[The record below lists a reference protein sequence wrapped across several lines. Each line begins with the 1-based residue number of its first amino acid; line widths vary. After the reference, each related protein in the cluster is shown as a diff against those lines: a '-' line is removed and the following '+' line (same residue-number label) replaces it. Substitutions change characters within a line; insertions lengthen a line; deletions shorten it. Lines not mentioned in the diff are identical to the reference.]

1 MGFNLFGLHFG
12 VDIIILLVTVLVCAI
27 LYVVNY
33 FMLMK
38 FRPVDDH
45 KRDITLVTIAMIILW
60 VFLLFYCIYNLQSQE
75 RSVFIWR
82 DYRNPFIIWR

>member
-27 LYVVNY
+27 LYIVNY

-45 KRDITLVTIAMIILW
+45 KRDIALVTIAMIILW
-60 VFLLFYCIYNLQSQE
+60 VFLLFYCIYNLQS
-75 RSVFIWR
+75 
-82 DYRNPFIIWR
+82 

>member
-38 FRPVDDH
+38 FRPANDH

-60 VFLLFYCIYNLQSQE
+60 VFLLFYCIYNLQS
-75 RSVFIWR
+75 
-82 DYRNPFIIWR
+82 